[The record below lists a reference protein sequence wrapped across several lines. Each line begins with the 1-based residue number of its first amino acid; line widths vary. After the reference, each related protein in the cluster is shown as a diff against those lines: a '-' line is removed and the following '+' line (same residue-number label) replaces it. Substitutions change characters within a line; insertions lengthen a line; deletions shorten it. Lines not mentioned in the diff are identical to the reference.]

1 MGFLSK
7 LFTKQTLQ
15 SPDSRGWT
23 RIFDWAPGAWQRHEP
38 YGAGDDA
45 WANPTV
51 FACITLIASDIG
63 KLRPQIQE
71 KTSDGIWIEVD
82 TDESAV
88 LRRPNKYQNHI
99 QFKECWM
106 YSKLTRGNTYALKV
120 RDSRGKIIGLQL
132 LDPARVL
139 PLVSDSGDVFYRL
152 DEDNL
157 AGLEEGQITVP
168 ASEIIHDRMNCL
180 FHPLVGL
187 SPIYACAV
195 AANQGNAIQ
204 SDAKSFFENG
214 ARPGGMLT
222 APGPISDETAIRLQR
237 DFNANYSGSNAGK
250 TAVAGDGLGYQSFR
264 MTSVDAQLI
273 EQLGMTE
280 KTICSAFHVPPYKVG
295 VGPMPTHDNI
305 EALTQDY
312 YSQCLQIHI
321 ESMELSEAEGF
332 GMASS
337 RRVELDLDGLFRMDS
352 ERKVRTL
359 SEAVKGSVMTVNDAL
374 KKQNLPPVEGG
385 DTIYMQQQN
394 YSLAAL
400 SKRDAQEDPF
410 ATNKPEPKPAAPA
423 PAETDDEAD
432 KALEYLF
439 TKSLAA

>member
-1 MGFLSK
+1 MDFDDLYEK
-7 LFTKQTLQ
+7 RALQ

-38 YGAGDDA
+38 YGTGDDV
-45 WANPTV
+45 WVNPTV
-51 FACITLIASDIG
+51 FSCITLRASDIG
-63 KLRPQIQE
+63 KLRPQTQA
-71 KTSDGIWIEVD
+71 KTGDGIWVE
-82 TDESAV
+82 TETEESAI

-99 QFKECWM
+99 QFKEWWM

-120 RDSRGKIIGLQL
+120 RDGRDRIIGLQL
-132 LDPARVL
+132 LDPSRTL
-139 PLVSDSGDVFYRL
+139 PLVSESGDVFYQL
-152 DEDNL
+152 DSDNL
-157 AGLEEGQITVP
+157 AGLSEGQIVVP

-204 SDAKSFFENG
+204 SDSKSFFENG
-214 ARPGGMLT
+214 AQPGGMLT
-222 APGPISDETAIRLQR
+222 APGAISDSTATRLQQQ
-237 DFNANYSGSNAGK
+237 FNANYGGENKGK
-250 TAVAGDGLGYQSFR
+250 VAVAGDGLTYASFR

-280 KTICSAFHVPPYKVG
+280 KTICSVFHVPPYKVG

-312 YSQCLQIHI
+312 YSQCLQIDI
-321 ESMELSEAEGF
+321 ESMELALAEGL
-332 GMASS
+332 GLKGSE
-337 RRVELDLDGLFRMDS
+337 RIELDLDGLFRMDS
-352 ERKVRTL
+352 ERKARTL
-359 SEAVKGSVMTVNDAL
+359 SEAVRGSVMTVNAAL

-400 SKRDAQEDPF
+400 AKRDAQEDPF
-410 ATNKPEPKPAAPA
+410 STGKANPAQQALP
-423 PAETDDEAD
+423 PPVEENDAE
-432 KALEYLF
+432 KAIAYLF